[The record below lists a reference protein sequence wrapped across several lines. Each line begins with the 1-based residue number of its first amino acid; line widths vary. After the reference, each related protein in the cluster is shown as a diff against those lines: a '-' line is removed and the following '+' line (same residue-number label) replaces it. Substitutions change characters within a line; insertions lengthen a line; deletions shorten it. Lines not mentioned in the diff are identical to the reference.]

1 MPYIEVPKTMKEWSP
16 YAWAWNCKEC
26 KNIWFLDGSIDPNC
40 VTWER
45 RQRDRERS
53 ELLTAVWAI
62 GFKKRAPADAG
73 ALSGRTGQPE
83 TTPEEMRLKDL
94 ITEDTVST

>member
-1 MPYIEVPKTMKEWSP
+1 MPYIEVPKAMKMWSP
-16 YAWAWNCKEC
+16 YAWAWQCASCTNVW
-26 KNIWFLDGSIDPNC
+26 ILDGSIDPSC
-40 VTWER
+40 KTWER

-62 GFKKRAPADAG
+62 GFKKRAPAQAE
-73 ALSGRTGQPE
+73 ALQGRTGQLE
-83 TTPEEMRLKDL
+83 QSPEEDTLKDL

>member
-1 MPYIEVPKTMKEWSP
+1 MPYIEVSKDMKRWSP
-16 YAWAWNCKEC
+16 YAWAWNCTLC
-26 KNIWFLDGSIDPNC
+26 QNIWMLDGSIDPNC
-40 VTWER
+40 ETWER

-73 ALSGRTGQPE
+73 ALHGRTGQPE
-83 TTPEEMRLKDL
+83 MSPEVAKLKDL
-94 ITEDTVST
+94 INEDTAST